1 MTTHDLAGTAH
12 VPRTAD
18 SDPPAESDLRRSP
31 GYWGLWRA
39 APKTL
44 GIMLLAMPF
53 SIIAFSVLQTL
64 FLVGLGSL
72 LLIFGVF
79 LVVGALLAAR
89 IFGDAWSGL
98 IGTAVDRPITRPAP
112 VPARQAGLLARLRAQ
127 LSNGADWRALLH
139 SGLLHMPLSVAL
151 WGISLMWTV
160 VAVFGPTAWIWN
172 RLIPTSGQNVHLSA
186 VIWNAWFGA
195 SMPVDPQTGDAILY
209 AVVGLIFLAAL
220 PLVLRGLALVDWAV
234 SRALLGET
242 AGDRLQRDVVK
253 LEIARELAASEEH
266 RTLGQLER
274 DLHDGPQQ
282 RLVRLQMDLAAAERR
297 MGDDPDAVSSLL
309 AEARSTAGAAL
320 DELRALSRGVAP
332 PLLAD
337 RGLRAALEAIADSA
351 PIPTR
356 MTWTVGEGVQLSE
369 VTERT
374 VYFIAAECLAN
385 AAKHSGAGRFDLH
398 LAEDSGWAVLTAS
411 DEGRGGAMLLPGH
424 GLYGLDQRVR
434 GVGGSITVSS
444 PDGGPTVIVA
454 RIPVSLG
461 A

>member
-1 MTTHDLAGTAH
+1 MTVHDLAGTDP
-12 VPRTAD
+12 VPRTAE
-18 SDPPAESDLRRSP
+18 SHSTSEPAVHRSP

-44 GIMLLAMPF
+44 GILLLAMPF
-53 SIIAFSVLQTL
+53 SIVAFSVLQTL
-64 FLVGLGSL
+64 FLVGLGSFIL
-72 LLIFGVF
+72 VFGVF
-79 LVVGALLAAR
+79 LVVGALLTAR

-98 IGTAVDRPITRPAP
+98 IGTAVDRAITRPVAP
-112 VPARQAGLLARLRAQ
+112 PARPGGLLARLGGR
-127 LSNGADWRALLH
+127 LSNAADWRALLH
-139 SGLLHMPLSVAL
+139 GGLLQMPLTVVL
-151 WGISLMWTV
+151 WGIALMWTV
-160 VAVFGPTAWIWN
+160 VAVTGPTAWIWN
-172 RLIPTSGQNVHLSA
+172 RLIPSGGENIHLST
-186 VIWNAWFGA
+186 VIWDAVFGP
-195 SMPVDPQTGDAILY
+195 SMPVDPLTGDAILY
-209 AVVGLIFLAAL
+209 GALGLIFLATL

-234 SRALLGET
+234 ARALLGET

-297 MGDDPDAVSSLL
+297 MADDPAAVSSLL

-337 RGLRAALEAIADSA
+337 RGLRAALEAIADGA

-356 MTWTVGEGVQLSE
+356 LTWSVAEGVPLSE
-369 VTERT
+369 ITERT
-374 VYFIAAECLAN
+374 IYFIAAECLAN

-398 LAEDSGWAVLTAS
+398 LAEESGWAVLTAS

-434 GVGGSITVSS
+434 GVGGSITLSS

>member
-1 MTTHDLAGTAH
+1 MTVHDLAGTDP
-12 VPRTAD
+12 VPRTAE
-18 SDPPAESDLRRSP
+18 SHPTSEPAVHRSP

-44 GIMLLAMPF
+44 GILLLAMPF
-53 SIIAFSVLQTL
+53 SIVAFSVLQTL
-64 FLVGLGSL
+64 FLVGLGSFIL
-72 LLIFGVF
+72 VFGVF
-79 LVVGALLAAR
+79 LVVGALLTAR

-98 IGTAVDRPITRPAP
+98 IGAAVDRSITRPVAP
-112 VPARQAGLLARLRAQ
+112 PARPGGLLARLRGR
-127 LSNGADWRALLH
+127 LSNAADWRALLH
-139 SGLLHMPLSVAL
+139 SGLLHMPLTVVL
-151 WGISLMWTV
+151 WGIALMWTV
-160 VAVFGPTAWIWN
+160 VAVTGPTAWIWN
-172 RLIPTSGQNVHLSA
+172 RLIPSGGENIHLSTVVWDA
-186 VIWNAWFGA
+186 VFGP
-195 SMPVDPQTGDAILY
+195 SMPVDPLTGDAILY
-209 AVVGLIFLAAL
+209 GVLGLIFLATL

-234 SRALLGET
+234 ARALLGET

-297 MGDDPDAVSSLL
+297 MADDPAAVSALL

-337 RGLRAALEAIADSA
+337 RGLRAALEAIADGA

-356 MTWTVGEGVQLSE
+356 LTWSVAEGVPLSE
-369 VTERT
+369 ITERT
-374 VYFIAAECLAN
+374 IYFIAAECLAN

-398 LAEDSGWAVLTAS
+398 LAEESGWAVLTAS

-434 GVGGSITVSS
+434 GVGGSITLSS

>member
-1 MTTHDLAGTAH
+1 MTAH
-12 VPRTAD
+12 ELIESGQVPRTAG
-18 SDPPAESDLRRSP
+18 SHPSSEPAALRAT

-44 GIMLLAMPF
+44 GILLLAMPF
-53 SIIAFSVLQTL
+53 SIVAFAVLQTL
-64 FLVGLGSL
+64 FLVGLGSIVL
-72 LLIFGVF
+72 VFGVF
-79 LVVGALLAAR
+79 LVVGALLTAR
-89 IFGDAWSGL
+89 IFGDAWAGL
-98 IGTAVDRPITRPAP
+98 IGTAVDRPITRPVP
-112 VPARQAGLLARLRAQ
+112 PPARPGGLLARLGGQ
-127 LSNGADWRALLH
+127 LSHGAGWRALLH
-139 SGLLHMPLSVAL
+139 SGLLHMPLTVAL
-151 WGISLMWTV
+151 WGIALMWTV
-160 VAVFGPTAWIWN
+160 VAVTGPTAWIWN
-172 RLIPTSGQNVHLSA
+172 RLIPSSGENIHLST
-186 VIWNAWFGA
+186 VIWDSVFGS
-195 SMPVDPQTGDAILY
+195 SMPVDPLTGDAILY
-209 AVVGLIFLAAL
+209 GVLGLIFLATL
-220 PLVLRGLALVDWAV
+220 PLVLRGLAMVDWAV

-242 AGDRLQRDVVK
+242 AGDRLQRDVVQ
-253 LEIARELAASEEH
+253 LEIARELAATEEH

-297 MGDDPDAVSSLL
+297 MADDPAAVSSLL

-337 RGLRAALEAIADSA
+337 RGLRAALEAIADGA
-351 PIPTR
+351 PIQTR
-356 MTWTVGEGVQLSE
+356 MTWAVGEGVVLSE

-398 LAEDSGWAVLTAS
+398 LADDAGWAILTAS

-434 GVGGSITVSS
+434 GVGGSITLSS